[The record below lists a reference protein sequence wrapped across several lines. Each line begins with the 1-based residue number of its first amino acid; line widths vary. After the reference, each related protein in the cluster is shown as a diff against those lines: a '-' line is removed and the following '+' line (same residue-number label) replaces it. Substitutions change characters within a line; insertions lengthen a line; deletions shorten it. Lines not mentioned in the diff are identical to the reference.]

1 MDKVRLGRALGY
13 GTRHAAKTLAAV
25 ADAAT
30 APNPRGDA
38 GPGTRAAA
46 PEISERRG
54 DTPPLARRVQVP
66 SAKHVKQAGRSF
78 WGPLAAF
85 SGALTLR
92 VTGVFFGVIALAMLN
107 GAWRVRAAVLSP
119 GPARGLAQHFWLFAG
134 FGLLFLY
141 FAVSSFVR
149 ARERERRLGA

>member
-30 APNPRGDA
+30 APNPRQGA
-38 GPGTRAAA
+38 SPIARTSAA
-46 PEISERRG
+46 ERRG
-54 DTPPLARRVQVP
+54 DEPRVAQTMRVP
-66 SAKHVKQAGRSF
+66 SAKHVKQAGKSF
-78 WGPLAAF
+78 WGPLATF

-107 GAWRVRAAVLSP
+107 GAWRIHAAVLSP
-119 GPARGLAQHFWLFAG
+119 GPARELVQHFWLFAG

-149 ARERERRLGA
+149 ARKRERRAGA